1 MKDKGIDVSIFRH
14 EDARGVA
21 DLFFEIYGND
31 YPIKTVYNP
40 EELIDAFEKMD
51 NIPVV
56 ARTHEGRIVG
66 YVAMF
71 RSAPHQRLYEAGQG
85 LVLPSFR
92 NIGIAALMNKYL
104 CDTLA
109 KRFLIDAVFG
119 EVVCH
124 HTHMQRAW
132 AAYGAIETAVEVD
145 LMPASAYK
153 KEKSASGR
161 VSTLDMFR
169 TYIPKHHKI
178 YIPPIYS
185 DVMRLIYASYDDTRE
200 FSTSSEKIPSSE
212 QQTILNT
219 QVFEFAGVARIAV
232 HQAGFDFRFF
242 QLTDTEF
249 IIRYG
254 TGIPF
259 YDHEEK
265 ILDKYAFCFIDGPHD
280 NDSVELET
288 QFFAD
293 RSIIGSVIVTDDTW
307 MYDHEKIVEQYLFS
321 NGFKLL
327 EKGNIKASYIKVS

>member
-119 EVVCH
+119 EAVCH

-132 AAYGAIETAVEVD
+132 AAYGTIETAVEVD

-200 FSTSSEKIPSSE
+200 FSMSSEKIPSSE
-212 QQTILNT
+212 QQTTLNT

-232 HQAGFDFRFF
+232 YQAGFDFNEAFYREVSQLANMGTEVIQVWLRLSCPWIDDIVHVLRKMGFF
-242 QLTDTEF
+242 FGGVLPRWFDDDGLLMQKV
-249 IIRYG
+249 
-254 TGIPF
+254 TGIPNWDGITL
-259 YDHEEK
+259 YSDHAK
-265 ILDKYAFCFIDGPHD
+265 RILDY
-280 NDSVELET
+280 V
-288 QFFAD
+288 
-293 RSIIGSVIVTDDTW
+293 RSDWQNT
-307 MYDHEKIVEQYLFS
+307 
-321 NGFKLL
+321 
-327 EKGNIKASYIKVS
+327 

>member
-119 EVVCH
+119 EAVCH

-132 AAYGAIETAVEVD
+132 AAYGTIETAVEVD
-145 LMPASAYK
+145 LMPASAYE

-200 FSTSSEKIPSSE
+200 FSMSSEKIPSSE
-212 QQTILNT
+212 QQTTLNT

-232 HQAGFDFRFF
+232 YQAGFDFNEAFYREVSQLANMGTEVIQVWLRLSCPWIDDIVHVLRKTGFF
-242 QLTDTEF
+242 FGGVLPRWFDDDGLLMQKV
-249 IIRYG
+249 
-254 TGIPF
+254 TGIPNWDGIKL
-259 YDHEEK
+259 YSDHAK
-265 ILDKYAFCFIDGPHD
+265 RILDY
-280 NDSVELET
+280 V
-288 QFFAD
+288 
-293 RSIIGSVIVTDDTW
+293 RSDWQNT
-307 MYDHEKIVEQYLFS
+307 
-321 NGFKLL
+321 
-327 EKGNIKASYIKVS
+327 